1 MLEVWNSG
9 PGIEPERLAAVQ
21 KELAEG
27 SAREKETSI
36 GLLNVNERI
45 RMACG
50 PDYGV
55 QLFSEPGQG
64 VLVRV
69 TLPGRSEKEKGDDL

>member
-1 MLEVWNSG
+1 
-9 PGIEPERLAAVQ
+9 
-21 KELAEG
+21 
-27 SAREKETSI
+27 
-36 GLLNVNERI
+36 
-45 RMACG
+45 MACG